1 MTDLVVGATGFI
13 GRALIP
19 RLVEAGVRVRAA
31 SRRPRTTGTA
41 ADPTARPQWI
51 ACDLERPETLP
62 AALAGIETAYYL
74 VHSMGR
80 SDFREVD
87 RRCAESFVHAAAQAG
102 CRRIVYLGGV
112 APSGPPSEHLAS
124 RLEVGEILRGGPV
137 PAVELR
143 AAMIIGN
150 GSASWQILRDLAVRL
165 PFMVL
170 PRWLESKSCP
180 IAVEDVIT
188 ALADARSLPFADSRW
203 FDIPGPDVLSARE
216 MLEIVAQLQGRRI
229 PSVRVPVLS
238 PSLSAMWLRL
248 VTRTNY
254 SLARELVLGLG
265 QDLLPISARYWELT
279 QHPPRCSFRDA
290 AARALATEPRA
301 STAGRFV
308 ERLVRRVGHV
318 DR

>member
-1 MTDLVVGATGFI
+1 MTDIVLGATGFI

-19 RLVEAGVRVRAA
+19 RLGESGATVRAA
-31 SRRPRTTGTA
+31 SRRPAVTQATTG
-41 ADPTARPQWI
+41 PQWI

-62 AALAGIETAYYL
+62 PALAGIETAYYL

-80 SDFREVD
+80 SDFRAVD
-87 RRCAESFVHAAAQAG
+87 RRCAESFARAAAEAG
-102 CRRIVYLGGV
+102 CRRIIYLGGV
-112 APSGPPSEHLAS
+112 APRGQPSEHLAS
-124 RLEVGEILRGGPV
+124 RLEVGEILRAGTV
-137 PAVELR
+137 EAIELR

-188 ALADARSLPFADSRW
+188 ALVDARSLPLDGSRW

-216 MLEIVAQLQGRRI
+216 MLEIVAELQGRRI
-229 PSVRVPVLS
+229 PSVRVPVLT
-238 PSLSAMWLRL
+238 PRLSAMWLKL
-248 VTRTNY
+248 VTRTDY

-265 QDLLPISARYWELT
+265 QDLLPKNAVYWELT
-279 QHPPRCSFRDA
+279 RHPPRWSFRDA
-290 AARALATEPRA
+290 AAKALATEPGA
-301 STAGRFV
+301 STAARLV
-308 ERLVRRVGHV
+308 ERLVRRVGPHSAT
-318 DR
+318 RG